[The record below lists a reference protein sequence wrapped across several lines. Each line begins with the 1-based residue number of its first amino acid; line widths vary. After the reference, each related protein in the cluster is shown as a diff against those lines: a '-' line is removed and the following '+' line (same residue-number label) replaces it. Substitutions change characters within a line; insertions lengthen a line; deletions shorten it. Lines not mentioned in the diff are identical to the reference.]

1 MRIEGRKERGFAH
14 HRCWRRFQ
22 DGPRREDGL
31 ADFRSNPFPFPRVS
45 SSLPQMPLS
54 RSHSIPSLVMLGSLL
69 SCGLLLRPIPSP
81 AEAEPTAKANGKLLP
96 LEASTPRGLCD
107 APFSLTLTTPSD
119 DAVIRYTLDGT
130 EPTPKNGDTYSVPL
144 KISKTTL
151 LRAAAFKERTRVS
164 AVATYSYLFVDQIL
178 HQPKDPPGF
187 PSGPQAWSGMP
198 SAYQMDA
205 GVVNDPAYRDRM
217 RDAFKSLPIV
227 SLVCPRD
234 ELFGR
239 GGLYLNTAQRGD
251 AWEKSCSA
259 EMILPDGGTAFQIDC
274 GLRIQGGMNRHN
286 SPKHSFRLVF
296 KEKYGA
302 GKLRYA
308 LFPDSP
314 VKKFD
319 TLVLRAD
326 YNNSWVH
333 WDGAAR
339 LRAQRT
345 RDAWMKDSH
354 RAMGWVAAH
363 NRYVHLFLHGLYWGI
378 YDFTERPD
386 ANFAAAYLGGTREDY
401 DVVNEFQ
408 AKDGT
413 LDQFNLMHSL
423 TGLAHEKPYQK
434 LQEVLDVTNFID
446 YVLLNYYAGNQD
458 WGEQKNWYAI
468 HRRQPDARFQ
478 YFVWDGE
485 QLLHGVRDNTVSN
498 PEVMPF
504 RMMEELKG
512 NAEFREAFAARVKKH
527 LFGDGALTPAACA
540 DRWRQ
545 RAKEVDLAIIA
556 ESARWGY
563 YRRNPPFTR
572 DQDWAAEQQRL
583 LKEYFP
589 QRTEIVLQ
597 QLQAAGLYPK
607 NADLGAT
614 R

>member
-1 MRIEGRKERGFAH
+1 
-14 HRCWRRFQ
+14 
-22 DGPRREDGL
+22 
-31 ADFRSNPFPFPRVS
+31 
-45 SSLPQMPLS
+45 
-54 RSHSIPSLVMLGSLL
+54 MLGTLL
-69 SCGLLLRPIPSP
+69 WCCLLIYPSP
-81 AEAEPTAKANGKLLP
+81 LPAESKPVAKANSKLLP
-96 LEASTPRGLCD
+96 LNASNTRGLFD
-107 APFSLTLTTPSD
+107 SPFSVTLTSAPDS
-119 DAVIRYTLDGT
+119 AVIRYTLDGT
-130 EPTPKNGDTYSVPL
+130 EPTLENGETYSGPL
-144 KISKTTL
+144 KIARTTL
-151 LRAAAFKERTRVS
+151 LRAAAFKEGAHVS
-164 AVATYSYLFVDQIL
+164 AVTTHSYLSIDQIL
-178 HQPKDPPGF
+178 NQPRNPPGF
-187 PSGPQAWSGMP
+187 PSGPNVWTGMP
-198 SAYQMDA
+198 SAYHMDER
-205 GVVNDPAYRDRM
+205 VVNDAAYRDRI
-217 RDAFKSLPIV
+217 RDAFNSLPIV

-239 GGLYLNTAQRGD
+239 QGLYLNSMQRGD
-251 AWEKSCSA
+251 QWERPCSA
-259 EMILPDGGTAFQIDC
+259 EMILPDGETAFQIDC
-274 GLRIQGGMNRHN
+274 GLRIQGGMNRIR

-296 KEKYGA
+296 KKEYGA
-302 GKLRYA
+302 GKLNYA
-308 LFPDSP
+308 LFPQSP

-333 WDGAAR
+333 WDRSAQ

-354 RAMGWVAAH
+354 RAMGWLAAH
-363 NRYVHLFLHGLYWGI
+363 NRYVHLFLHGLYWGV

-386 ANFAAAYLGGTREDY
+386 ANFAAAYLGGASEDY
-401 DVVNEFQ
+401 DVINESD

-413 LDQFNLMHSL
+413 LDRFNVMRSL
-423 TGLAHEKPYQK
+423 TGLAGEKQYVK
-434 LQEVLDVTNFID
+434 LQDVLDLTNFID

-458 WGEQKNWYAI
+458 WGEEKNWYAI
-468 HRRQPDARFQ
+468 HRREPGGRFQ

-485 QLLHGVRDNTVSN
+485 QLLHDVRDNTVSR

-527 LFGDGALTPAACA
+527 FFGNGALTPAACA
-540 DRWRQ
+540 ERWMK
-545 RAKEVDLAIIA
+545 RAKEIDRAIIA

-572 DQDWAAEQQRL
+572 DQEWTSEQRRL

-607 NADLGAT
+607 TGDLGAA

>member
-1 MRIEGRKERGFAH
+1 MQGA
-14 HRCWRRFQ
+14 
-22 DGPRREDGL
+22 
-31 ADFRSNPFPFPRVS
+31 
-45 SSLPQMPLS
+45 
-54 RSHSIPSLVMLGSLL
+54 LL
-69 SCGLLLRPIPSP
+69 LCCLLLRPIASGAEVEPS
-81 AEAEPTAKANGKLLP
+81 AKAKRKLLP

-107 APFSLTLTTPSD
+107 APFSLTLTSPSK

-130 EPTPKNGDTYSVPL
+130 EPTLKNGDTYSPPL
-144 KISKTTL
+144 RISKTTL
-151 LRAAAFKERTRVS
+151 MRAAAFKEGTRIS
-164 AVATYSYLFVDQIL
+164 AVTTCSYLFLDQIL

-187 PSGPQAWSGMP
+187 PSGPQAWTGMP
-198 SAYQMDA
+198 PAYQVDA
-205 GVVNDPAYRDRM
+205 RVVNDPAYRNRM
-217 RDAFKSLPIV
+217 HDAFKSLPIV

-239 GGLYLNTAQRGD
+239 EGLYLNTMQRGD
-251 AWEKSCSA
+251 LWEKPCSA
-259 EMILPDGGTAFQIDC
+259 EMILPGGDTAFQIDC
-274 GLRIQGGMNRHN
+274 GLRIQGGMNRHR

-302 GKLRYA
+302 GELHYG
-308 LFPDSP
+308 LFPDSQ

-333 WDGAAR
+333 WDNAAR
-339 LRAQRT
+339 QRAQRT

-386 ANFAAAYLGGTREDY
+386 ANFAAAYLGGTRDDY
-401 DVVNEFQ
+401 DVVNEFD

-413 LDQFNLMHSL
+413 LEQFNVMHSL
-423 TGLAHEKPYQK
+423 TGLAGRKPYQK
-434 LQEVLDVTNFID
+434 LQQLLDVTNFID

-458 WGEQKNWYAI
+458 WGEEKNWYAI
-468 HRRQPDARFQ
+468 RRREPDARFQ

-485 QLLHGVRDNTVSN
+485 QLLHDVRDNTVSR

-512 NAEFREAFAARVKKH
+512 NAEFREAFAARVQKH
-527 LFGDGALTPAACA
+527 FFGDGALTPAACA
-540 DRWRQ
+540 RRWME

-563 YRRNPPFTR
+563 YRRDRPYTR

-589 QRTEIVLQ
+589 RRTEIVLQ
-597 QLQAAGLYPK
+597 QLQAVGLYPK
-607 NADLGAT
+607 NADLGGL